1 MQLSE
6 LLTPERVVCDVDVPS
21 KKRALEQVS
30 DLLSH
35 NQAGVAAIDIYNSLL
50 ARERLGGTGV
60 GHGIAIPHGRL
71 PGTEQTLGAFMRLK
85 EGIDFDAIDQ
95 QPVDLVFALI
105 VPEEATQE
113 HLQTLAQLAKMF
125 NDEQVRNKL
134 REASSATDLYQQ
146 LVDAAASH

>member
-6 LLTPERVVCDVDVPS
+6 LLSPERVVCDLEVPS

-35 NQAGVAAIDIYNSLL
+35 TQTGVTTIDIYNSLL

-71 PGTEQTLGAFMRLK
+71 QKTQQTLGAFIRLK
-85 EGIDFDAIDQ
+85 QGIDFDAIDH
-95 QPVDLVFALI
+95 QPVDLIFALI
-105 VPEEATQE
+105 VPEEATHE
-113 HLQTLAQLAKMF
+113 HLQTLALLAKIF
-125 NDEQVRNKL
+125 NDAQVRTKL
-134 REASSATDLYQQ
+134 RAATTAADLRQQ
-146 LVDAAASH
+146 LLDAAASH

>member
-6 LLTPERVVCDVDVPS
+6 LLTPDRIVCDLEVPS
-21 KKRALEQVS
+21 KKRLLEQAS
-30 DLLSH
+30 DLLSL
-35 NQAGVAAIDIYNSLL
+35 NQTGIAAIDIYNSLL

-60 GHGIAIPHGRL
+60 GHGVAIPHGRL
-71 PGTEQTLGAFMRLK
+71 QNTEKTLGAFVRLK
-85 EGIDFDAIDQ
+85 QGIDFDAVDN

-125 NDEQVRNKL
+125 NDSQVRENL
-134 REASSATDLYQQ
+134 RTAESAAALYQQ
-146 LVDAAASH
+146 LLDAAASH

>member
-6 LLTPERVVCDVDVPS
+6 VLSPDRIICGLDVPS

-35 NQAGVAAIDIYNSLL
+35 NQTGIAAIDIYNSLL

-60 GHGIAIPHGRL
+60 GHGVAIPHGRL
-71 PGTEQTLGAFMRLK
+71 QNTQQTLGAFIRLK

-95 QPVDLVFALI
+95 QPVDLIFALI

-113 HLQTLAQLAKMF
+113 HLQTLAQLAKLF
-125 NDEQVRNKL
+125 NDEQVREKL
-134 REASSATDLYQQ
+134 RAAASATDLYQQ
-146 LVDAAASH
+146 LMDAAASH

>member
-1 MQLSE
+1 MQLSD
-6 LLTPERVVCDVDVPS
+6 LLTPERVVCDLEVPS

-35 NQAGVAAIDIYNSLL
+35 NQTGIAAIDIYNSLL
-50 ARERLGGTGV
+50 ARERLGGTGI

-71 PGTEQTLGAFMRLK
+71 QNTEQTLGAFIRLK
-85 EGIDFDAIDQ
+85 DGIDFDAIDQ
-95 QPVDLVFALI
+95 QPVDLIFALI

-125 NDEQVRNKL
+125 NDEQVRNNL
-134 REASSATDLYQQ
+134 RAASDATDLYQR
-146 LVDAAASH
+146 LLDASASH

>member
-6 LLTPERVVCDVDVPS
+6 LLTPERVACDVEVPS

-30 DLLSH
+30 DLLSL
-35 NQAGVAAIDIYNSLL
+35 NQSDTTVIDIYNSLL

-71 PGTEQTLGAFMRLK
+71 QNTQQTLGAFIRLK
-85 EGIDFDAIDQ
+85 EGIDFDAIDH
-95 QPVDLVFALI
+95 QPVDLIFALI

-113 HLQTLAQLAKMF
+113 HLQTIAHLAKMF
-125 NDEQVRNKL
+125 NDEQVRSKL
-134 REASSATDLYQQ
+134 RAATDAADLYQQ
-146 LVDAAASH
+146 LLDAAASH

>member
-1 MQLSE
+1 MQLSD
-6 LLTPERVVCDVDVPS
+6 LLTPERVVCNLEVPS

-35 NQAGVAAIDIYNSLL
+35 NQTGIAAIDIYNSLL
-50 ARERLGGTGV
+50 ARERLGGTGI

-71 PGTEQTLGAFMRLK
+71 QNTEQTLGAFIRLK
-85 EGIDFDAIDQ
+85 DGIDFDAIDQ
-95 QPVDLVFALI
+95 QPVDLIFALI

-125 NDEQVRNKL
+125 NDEQVRNNL
-134 REASSATDLYQQ
+134 RAASDATDLYQR
-146 LVDAAASH
+146 LLDASASH

>member
-6 LLTPERVVCDVDVPS
+6 LLTPERVVCDVEVPS

-35 NQAGVAAIDIYNSLL
+35 NQTGVAAIDIYNSLL

-71 PGTEQTLGAFMRLK
+71 QGTEQTLGAFMRLK

-95 QPVDLVFALI
+95 QPVDLIFVL
-105 VPEEATQE
+105 
-113 HLQTLAQLAKMF
+113 
-125 NDEQVRNKL
+125 
-134 REASSATDLYQQ
+134 
-146 LVDAAASH
+146 